1 MRDVANTG
9 TQPVF
14 RYLDAN
20 GVATATPANIDT
32 IELQIVVATKTSPTR
47 KYTYKSS
54 VTIRGES

>member
-1 MRDVANTG
+1 
-9 TQPVF
+9 
-14 RYLDAN
+14 
-20 GVATATPANIDT
+20 VATATPANIDT